1 MNSTIRIDRNRHYL
15 VFFFLVLF
23 CFVIYWP
30 GLIALPRS
38 DHSLILDERQFYDN
52 DIDFFINLLSFS
64 RTRHI
69 APGDV
74 FLFRPGT
81 TGVLAVLDIY
91 LRPNLYL
98 LGALSILWHAIAV
111 FSAYLIFQR
120 LKVGA
125 LATYSLLAILLV
137 QYPGMDMILWRH
149 VSPYIFALVF
159 FSLGLFVLLRTEHRG
174 LKLKDSILVSSM
186 FFFSMLFH
194 ELLVL
199 ALPFAFLLTVFT
211 PLRKWLGLGHRSI
224 ILLMPSV
231 CYMVVNVADYYLYG
245 ALDVVGPADIRFE
258 LKLVDFISV
267 FGIFF
272 YQFLFPFL
280 VEIEHLRSRTIWPL
294 NNTFGAGFL
303 FPGLGLMLLTL
314 FGAIVLGLRNALNH
328 RSGEF
333 STLQNELRCFLIVI
347 VLSVLVSL
355 FGGLLVGRIALRGM
369 AYLVNSTY
377 NFYFFNFLF
386 VLMTGLIFS
395 IFRPWIENNI
405 QEYNHRIS
413 LYNKSWLDEI
423 NSKYLIVIIISSSS
437 FILADLM
444 VMNQAIQGA
453 SLKEDE
459 VMAKVTLWVSD
470 VSKQREYC
478 YAGSEVGIVPDVL
491 LYRESCQVKNGI
503 PVVLRQGTYLSLY
516 LVAKNS
522 GAVISTYHLNI
533 SDINAQTHAL
543 SEVEQKLIGEWKGNN
558 GRRTYII
565 LGADN
570 VITAVN
576 EDGARDQLKIEGKLI
591 IPTLWNVQP
600 NLSDDGKL
608 LNWGNGTVWTR

>member
-1 MNSTIRIDRNRHYL
+1 MSFTFKTRLRHYL
-15 VFFFLVLF
+15 VFSFLVLF

-30 GLIALPRS
+30 GLIALPRA
-38 DHSLILDERQFYDN
+38 DHSFILNERQFYDN

-91 LRPNLYL
+91 FRSNLYL
-98 LGALSILWHAIAV
+98 QGALSILLHAVAV

-120 LKVGA
+120 LKIGT

-137 QYPGMDMILWRH
+137 QYPGMDLILWRH
-149 VSPYIFALVF
+149 ISPYIFALVF
-159 FSLGLFVLLRTEHRG
+159 FSLGLIALLRIEHRG
-174 LKLKDSILVSSM
+174 LKLKDSILVFSM
-186 FFFSMLFH
+186 FFISMLFH

-211 PLRKWLGLGHRSI
+211 PLRKRLGLGHQSI

-231 CYMVVNVADYYLYG
+231 CYMVANVADYYLYG
-245 ALDVVGPADIRFE
+245 SLSVVGPADNQFQ
-258 LKLVDFISV
+258 LKLIDLISV
-267 FGIFF
+267 PGIFI
-272 YQFLFPFL
+272 YQFIFPFL
-280 VEIEHLRSRTIWPL
+280 VEIESLRFRTVWSF

-303 FPGLGLMLLTL
+303 FPSLGLILLTF
-314 FGAIVLGLRNALNH
+314 FGTIILVLRNALNH

-333 STLQNELRCFLIVI
+333 STNQNELRYFLIVI
-347 VLSVLVSL
+347 VLSSLVSL
-355 FGGLLVGRIALRGM
+355 LGGLLVGRIALRGLAYM
-369 AYLVNSTY
+369 ANSTY

-386 VLMTGLIFS
+386 VLIIALIFS
-395 IFRPWIENNI
+395 IYWQWIEKQI
-405 QEYNHRIS
+405 HEYKHRIS
-413 LYNKSWLDEI
+413 LYNKSWLDKV
-423 NSKYLIVIIISSSS
+423 NSKYFIVIIIVS

-444 VMNQAIQGA
+444 VMNRAIRGA

-459 VMAKVTLWVSD
+459 VMAKVTLWASD

-491 LYRESCQVKNGI
+491 LYRESCLVKKVGI
-503 PVVLRQGTYLSLY
+503 PLVIRQESNVSLA

-522 GAVISTYHLNI
+522 DTVISTYHLNI
-533 SDINAQTHAL
+533 SDLHISAPPHVL
-543 SEVEQKLIGEWKGNN
+543 SELGEKLIGEWKGNN
-558 GRRTYII
+558 GGRAYIYY
-565 LGADN
+565 GHDN
-570 VITAVN
+570 VVIAVN
-576 EDGARDQLKIEGKLI
+576 EDGARDQLKIEGKSI
-591 IPTLWNVQP
+591 IPMHWNVQP

>member
-1 MNSTIRIDRNRHYL
+1 M
-15 VFFFLVLF
+15 
-23 CFVIYWP
+23 
-30 GLIALPRS
+30 
-38 DHSLILDERQFYDN
+38 
-52 DIDFFINLLSFS
+52 
-64 RTRHI
+64 
-69 APGDV
+69 
-74 FLFRPGT
+74 
-81 TGVLAVLDIY
+81 
-91 LRPNLYL
+91 
-98 LGALSILWHAIAV
+98 
-111 FSAYLIFQR
+111 
-120 LKVGA
+120 
-125 LATYSLLAILLV
+125 
-137 QYPGMDMILWRH
+137 
-149 VSPYIFALVF
+149 
-159 FSLGLFVLLRTEHRG
+159 
-174 LKLKDSILVSSM
+174 KDSILVSSM
-186 FFFSMLFH
+186 FFVSMLFH

-199 ALPFAFLLTVFT
+199 ALPLAFLLTVFT

-245 ALDVVGPADIRFE
+245 ALSVVGPADIRFE

-267 FGIFF
+267 LGIFF
-272 YQFLFPFL
+272 YQFIFPFL
-280 VEIEHLRSRTIWPL
+280 VEIENFRSRTIWPF
-294 NNTFGAGFL
+294 NNTFVAGFL

-314 FGAIVLGLRNALNH
+314 FGAIVLGLKNALNH

-333 STLQNELRCFLIVI
+333 STPQNELRCFLMVI
-347 VLSVLVSL
+347 VLSVFVSL
-355 FGGLLVGRIALRGM
+355 FGGLLVGRIALRGL

-386 VLMTGLIFS
+386 VLMTGLLFS
-395 IFRPWIENNI
+395 IFRPWIEKQI
-405 QEYNHRIS
+405 QEYKHRNS
-413 LYNKSWLDEI
+413 LYNKFWLDKI
-423 NSKYLIVIIISSSS
+423 NSKYLIFIIISA

-459 VMAKVTLWVSD
+459 VMAKVTLWASD
-470 VSKQREYC
+470 VSKQLEYC

-491 LYRESCQVKNGI
+491 LYRESCQVKKGM
-503 PVVLRQGTYLSLY
+503 PLVLRQGAYFSLY

-522 GAVISTYHLNI
+522 GAVISTCHLNI
-533 SDINAQTHAL
+533 SDINTHTRAL

-576 EDGARDQLKIEGKLI
+576 ENGVRDQLKIEGKSI
-591 IPTLWNVQP
+591 IPTRWNVQP

>member
-1 MNSTIRIDRNRHYL
+1 MNATNKIGRNRNYI

-38 DHSLILDERQFYDN
+38 DHSSILDERQFYDN

-74 FLFRPGT
+74 FLFRPGS

-111 FSAYLIFQR
+111 FSAYLIFQK
-120 LKVGA
+120 LKIGA

-149 VSPYIFALVF
+149 ISPYIFALVF
-159 FSLGLFVLLRTEHRG
+159 FSLGLFVLLRAEHRG

-186 FFFSMLFH
+186 FFISMLFH

-211 PLRKWLGLGHRSI
+211 PLRKRLGLGHRSI
-224 ILLMPSV
+224 ILLMPPV

-245 ALDVVGPADIRFE
+245 ALSVVGPADIQFQ

-267 FGIFF
+267 PGIFF
-272 YQFLFPFL
+272 YQFFFPFL
-280 VEIEHLRSRTIWPL
+280 VEIENLRSRTIWPF
-294 NNTFGAGFL
+294 NNTFGAGVL
-303 FPGLGLMLLTL
+303 FPGLGLMLITL

-333 STLQNELRCFLIVI
+333 STPQNELRCFLIVI

-355 FGGLLVGRIALRGM
+355 FGGLLVGRIALRGL

-386 VLMTGLIFS
+386 VLMAGLIFS
-395 IFRPWIENNI
+395 IFRPWIEKQI
-405 QEYNHRIS
+405 QEYKYRIS
-413 LYNKSWLDEI
+413 LYNKSWLDKL
-423 NSKYLIVIIISSSS
+423 NSKCFIVIIIAP

-444 VMNQAIQGA
+444 VMNRAIQGA

-459 VMAKVTLWVSD
+459 VMAKVTLWASD

-491 LYRESCQVKNGI
+491 LYRESCQVKKGI
-503 PVVLRQGTYLSLY
+503 PLVLQQGTYLSLY

-522 GAVISTYHLNI
+522 GTVISTYHLKI
-533 SDINAQTHAL
+533 SDLHISAP
-543 SEVEQKLIGEWKGNN
+543 
-558 GRRTYII
+558 RTFCQSW
-565 LGADN
+565 
-570 VITAVN
+570 V
-576 EDGARDQLKIEGKLI
+576 K
-591 IPTLWNVQP
+591 
-600 NLSDDGKL
+600 S
-608 LNWGNGTVWTR
+608 